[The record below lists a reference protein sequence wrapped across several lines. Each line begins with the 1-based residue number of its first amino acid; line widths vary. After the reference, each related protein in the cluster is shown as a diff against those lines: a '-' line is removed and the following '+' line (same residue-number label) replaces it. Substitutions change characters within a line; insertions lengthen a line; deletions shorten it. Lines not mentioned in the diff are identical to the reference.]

1 MSISYNS
8 AEIRN
13 PDLHSSKD
21 NKAADSQSRKINL
34 DAEWKLN
41 PNFIANALEVLHFEP
56 NGDLFA
62 SGINFQYK
70 DYFSF

>member
-1 MSISYNS
+1 MVLVQTYGWM
-8 AEIRN
+8 
-13 PDLHSSKD
+13 LHIYIPGKD

-70 DYFSF
+70 YYFSF

>member
-1 MSISYNS
+1 MVLVQTYGWM
-8 AEIRN
+8 
-13 PDLHSSKD
+13 LHIYIPGKD

-56 NGDLFA
+56 NVDLFA